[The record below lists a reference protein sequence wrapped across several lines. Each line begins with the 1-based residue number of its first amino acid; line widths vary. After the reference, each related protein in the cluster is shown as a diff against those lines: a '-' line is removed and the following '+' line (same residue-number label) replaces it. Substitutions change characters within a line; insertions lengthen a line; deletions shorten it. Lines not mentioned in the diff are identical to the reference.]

1 MRDEDLK
8 NFFNEDAYNELL
20 NTYAEEDERKA
31 QRSILADVHRKT
43 DAPNKGDVPA
53 RPSAPHQRQIRNTSP
68 APKIPAPDKK
78 QVRYTSAHET
88 AASHTPTR
96 SAPSAKEPQIS
107 VSPIAGRTAHAP
119 NAADGLHAQNTAR
132 PQNNA
137 HLHTPAAAEPRHPY
151 AEPIRPMTPAAP
163 PARTSNFKVEIQ
175 GLDEEFNQAPERRP
189 RRTAGTR
196 PNATPAA
203 TPNAKKQNAG
213 AFSDFSEIIQKR
225 RSPKNPA
232 EGNFMVTDMPSDA
245 SHAQIVKQR
254 PEKFGWDTVKAF
266 FLKNKET
273 WIVIAICVAAAI
285 LFSTYTISCM
295 NDILAVNRDSETVVT
310 VNIPAEANTKT
321 VLKILQQN
329 DLIEHRHFCSV
340 FAKIMGFKEDN
351 YLTGVYYVTASMGVE
366 KMLSTFKVASVTG
379 ETVTLTF
386 PEGYTVD
393 QIVQKLEKYE
403 VCSAAVLYQTMR
415 EVDFSSEFSFI
426 ASMDNKE
433 ARYRMLE
440 GYMYPDTYEFYIGE
454 SPSSVL
460 RKFLNNFNKKW
471 TDEYAAQAEK
481 LGMSVDDV
489 ITLASIIQKEAYG
502 ADQSPLVSSV
512 LHNRLNKSG
521 LYPSLQCDSTE
532 EYINEYIKANTKDA
546 VQVGKYTDLYSSYKC
561 VGLPVGAICNPGDDA
576 IKAALYPEK
585 TDYYFFAHDVNK
597 KLYLARNDNE
607 RRSNNLAILN
617 ANSEAEKNKSNR

>member
-53 RPSAPHQRQIRNTSP
+53 RPSTPHQRQVRYASP
-68 APKIPAPDKK
+68 TPKTPAPDKK

-96 SAPSAKEPQIS
+96 SAPSAKEPQIG
-107 VSPIAGRTAHAP
+107 VPPTAGRTAHAP

-137 HLHTPAAAEPRHPY
+137 RLHTPAAAEPRHPY

-196 PNATPAA
+196 PNATLAA
-203 TPNAKKQNAG
+203 TPNAKKQKAG

-232 EGNFMVTDMPSDA
+232 EGNFMVTDMPSDTP
-245 SHAQIVKQR
+245 HAQIVKQR

-426 ASMDNKE
+426 ASMDDKE

-617 ANSEAEKNKSNR
+617 ANSEAEKKQNNQ